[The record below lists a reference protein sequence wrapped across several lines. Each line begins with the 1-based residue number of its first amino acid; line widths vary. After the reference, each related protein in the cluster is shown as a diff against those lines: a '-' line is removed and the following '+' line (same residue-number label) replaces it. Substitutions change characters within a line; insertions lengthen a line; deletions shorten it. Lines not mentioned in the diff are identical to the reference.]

1 LELSLTSSQILI
13 QDSARSFVRRH
24 VPRSDLVRQA
34 QVGDTWDPGWFT
46 HFRDAGWTGALVP
59 AALGGLELDPL
70 SVAVIFE
77 ELGRGAVPGPLL
89 GSSVIA
95 ACLLRGCRQSEQRD
109 AALTAIAD
117 GGMILIP
124 ALRKPETSWNGV
136 GSTGTALTNGSGT
149 ALTNGSG
156 TALTNG
162 SGTALT
168 GSTGTALTGST
179 GTVLANN
186 DAIWSLTGSKV
197 FVPYADAATHFL
209 VSVTTPGDA
218 APALAIVP
226 AGAAGITTRLLPGFI
241 QANHEVSFDNVAVA
255 ETGIVRGGGQ
265 SFDDS
270 LAVARVVVAAYQ
282 VGGMLEMLDMSVA
295 HSNTRVQFGTPI
307 GRFQRV
313 QDHIIRL
320 LNAMDA
326 ARWTTYEAAWAIAA
340 GRNGVARSYLAGSTA
355 SDSYIE
361 AANAA
366 HEVHAAI
373 GSDPRYGLTLYTR
386 ISRTMYELLGP
397 PGWQRRQMADALD
410 W

>member
-1 LELSLTSSQILI
+1 
-13 QDSARSFVRRH
+13 
-24 VPRSDLVRQA
+24 
-34 QVGDTWDPGWFT
+34 
-46 HFRDAGWTGALVP
+46 
-59 AALGGLELDPL
+59 
-70 SVAVIFE
+70 
-77 ELGRGAVPGPLL
+77 
-89 GSSVIA
+89 VIA
-95 ACLLRGCRQSEQRD
+95 TCLLRDCRQSEQRD

-124 ALRKPETSWNGV
+124 TLRKPETSWNGV
-136 GSTGTALTNGSGT
+136 AATGTALTRRSEAWMLSGT
-149 ALTNGSG
+149 
-156 TALTNG
+156 
-162 SGTALT
+162 
-168 GSTGTALTGST
+168 
-179 GTVLANN
+179 
-186 DAIWSLTGSKV
+186 KV
-197 FVPYADAATHFL
+197 FVPFADAATHFL
-209 VSVTTPGDA
+209 VTVATPDDA

-226 AGAAGITTRLLPGFI
+226 ANVAGIATRLLPGFI
-241 QANHEVSFDNVAVA
+241 QANHEVCFDNVLVSGAA
-255 ETGIVRGGGQ
+255 IMRAGSQ

-270 LAVARVVVAAYQ
+270 LAVARVATAAYQ

-313 QDHIIRL
+313 QDHIVRL

-326 ARWTTYEAAWAIAA
+326 AKWATYEAAWAIES

-355 SDSYIE
+355 SDGYIE

-373 GSDPRYGLTLYTR
+373 GSDPQFGLTLYTR

-397 PGWQRRQMADALD
+397 PGWQRRQMADALG